1 MGAIGWIIL
10 LLVFFVVWSANR
22 SAKHPAPR
30 IDHEARRTGRSTRAS
45 DNEKTTAR
53 GVRSH
58 VAVASQSNQEG
69 RATGPSSPSIGPNA
83 RPLSDLVTV
92 EVTIGGRASQ
102 TVPIPQKKR
111 QIREIDVGNG
121 ETFVAELSGLGSS
134 FVEQAEQ
141 RKSIVGAQAVHVP
154 FKAYWSS
161 YGHMDELQSQWYY
174 YWRSEVL
181 HGRYPPTDL
190 SYIFIH
196 VYECLHGIGFKTML
210 HAYGHLWT
218 LWHNYRSQH
227 PNLDGY
233 LMTWMLDL
241 NSYYRIGMDP
251 LEIVRSTPGAAT
263 SGISS
268 DILAASMDV
277 AEGYFLPSLQQI
289 AKISNYNPRSG
300 KFYREY
306 PDTGLIDRTL
316 ALGFKALD
324 DYFRETKNCGV
335 LRAHAPK
342 RQVSVQHPAFAGAVF
357 GYQPKSLLI
366 AEVSAYSTS
375 KELSKLIENTLKLS
389 ENILRKQ
396 VSFAGQRRGIELPL
410 AIEERI
416 RSVLG
421 DATSRPAEQLAERKA
436 IRIDPELAR
445 ALEAE
450 SVEIRAAL
458 IESMKTDEA
467 LGVRSTRFDLPAN
480 LRPTELTDVDRV
492 ASVLDVLSPG
502 ELALVHSMR
511 NAGWETKLVGLPQ
524 LGEINKHAVLELGE
538 PLVVVEGETLII
550 QEDYRDELEFL
561 LPRPEYARTGPSS
574 QVIAAATGSW
584 GSLLAAMN
592 VVQAEALAFL
602 VNAKSTSEFDSFARA
617 HGVMGAMLLD
627 EINALA
633 LNHIDDN
640 LVQVNDEGVSVFDEY
655 RDDVLH
661 MLER

>member
-1 MGAIGWIIL
+1 MGAIGWILL

-22 SAKHPAPR
+22 SAKHSTPR
-30 IDHEARRTGRSTRAS
+30 VDDEALRTERSTRSS
-45 DNEKTTAR
+45 DNVNAPAG
-53 GVRSH
+53 GVASQA
-58 VAVASQSNQEG
+58 AVASQSKQERG
-69 RATGPSSPSIGPNA
+69 VTRPSSPSSGPRP

-92 EVTIGGRASQ
+92 EVAIAGRASQ
-102 TVPIPQKKR
+102 LVPIPQKKR
-111 QIREIDVGNG
+111 QVREIDVGNG
-121 ETFVAELSGLGSS
+121 EIFAAELSGLGAN

-141 RKSIVGAQAVHVP
+141 RTSIVGAQAVHVP

-174 YWRSEVL
+174 YWRNEVL

-196 VYECLHGIGFKTML
+196 VYECIHGIGFKTML

-263 SGISS
+263 SGISP
-268 DILAASMDV
+268 DVLAASMDV
-277 AEGYFLPSLQQI
+277 PDGNFVPSLLQI
-289 AKISNYNPRSG
+289 AKISDYNPRSG
-300 KFYREY
+300 KFYQEF

-316 ALGFKALD
+316 SLGFKALD
-324 DYFRETKNCGV
+324 DYFRETKHLGV

-342 RQVSVQHPAFAGAVF
+342 RRVSVHHSAFAGAVF
-357 GYQPKSLLI
+357 GYQPKNLLI
-366 AEVSAYSTS
+366 AEVSAYSSS
-375 KELSKLIENTLKLS
+375 KELSKLIEDTLKLS

-416 RSVLG
+416 RSALG
-421 DATSRPAEQLAERKA
+421 DATSLPAERLVERRA

-445 ALEAE
+445 ALDAE
-450 SVEIRAAL
+450 SVEIRATL
-458 IESMKTDEA
+458 IESMKSGEA
-467 LGVRSTRFDLPAN
+467 LGARSARFDLPAN
-480 LRPTELTDVDRV
+480 IGPTELTDVDRV
-492 ASVLDVLSPG
+492 ASILDVLSPG
-502 ELALVHSMR
+502 GLALIHSMR
-511 NAGWETKLVGLPQ
+511 SAGWETKSVELPQ
-524 LGEINKHAVLELGE
+524 LEEINKQAVLELGE
-538 PLVVVEGETLII
+538 PLVVVEGDTFII

-561 LPRPEYARTGPSS
+561 LSRLEYARKGPSS
-574 QVIAAATGSW
+574 QVIAAAAGGW
-584 GSLLAAMN
+584 GSLSVAMN

-602 VNAKSTSEFDSFARA
+602 VDAKSTSDFDSFARA
-617 HGVMGAMLLD
+617 HGVMGALLLD

-640 LVQVNDEGVSVFDEY
+640 LVQAGEDGVSVFDEY
-655 RDDVLH
+655 RDDVLQ
-661 MLER
+661 MLEG